1 MLSDE
6 EKALVE
12 RREDQVY
19 IDRLL
24 SNEDKERIEASL
36 SIDKFLALQEVR
48 QSGSKGLKQEVN
60 FSTINIIPREVKEPG
75 SEKEVN
81 HPQEIE

>member
-60 FSTINIIPREVKEPG
+60 FSMINIIPREVKEPG
-75 SEKEVN
+75 SEKESKSSTGS
-81 HPQEIE
+81 